1 MKKFIL
7 GGIAVLAIA
16 AVAVVNVNLG
26 SKSSDLSTI
35 SLANVEALATGES
48 SDGYCTMHIACYDK
62 YGNPT
67 GKYSASSYTGP
78 GCKGAYHS
86 HSCTS
91 CNS

>member
-35 SLANVEALATGES
+35 SLANVEALAIEIGSPGNWTVTILGAHSWRCDSGGGVCCPSFYTES
-48 SDGYCTMHIACYDK
+48 C
-62 YGNPT
+62 
-67 GKYSASSYTGP
+67 
-78 GCKGAYHS
+78 
-86 HSCTS
+86 
-91 CNS
+91 